1 MTAKRPS
8 TNTNTAKDLRLITDT
23 DLTKLDPGLKHRRQI
38 LNQLPEINTAIRCK
52 IKQYL
57 VIIKGILRIDQLHLK
72 PMLTDLLLADLKSLF
87 LLPAVLSLMVLVL
100 LRCNTENLLQ
110 RMDHLVLLH
119 AARLQDNTAILH
131 TTGSLHD
138 HMIADLHL
146 VILRIKIINLTN
158 VTKSDSN
165 YLFHSISP

>member
-1 MTAKRPS
+1 
-8 TNTNTAKDLRLITDT
+8 
-23 DLTKLDPGLKHRRQI
+23 
-38 LNQLPEINTAIRCK
+38 
-52 IKQYL
+52 
-57 VIIKGILRIDQLHLK
+57 
-72 PMLTDLLLADLKSLF
+72 MLTDLLLADLKSLF

-138 HMIADLHL
+138 HMVSTVDLQLSRRKIVDLSSLTKTNAYYLYHISSPSLSGEAVPWPYQSLHL
-146 VILRIKIINLTN
+146 
-158 VTKSDSN
+158 
-165 YLFHSISP
+165 H

>member
-1 MTAKRPS
+1 M
-8 TNTNTAKDLRLITDT
+8 I
-23 DLTKLDPGLKHRRQI
+23 
-38 LNQLPEINTAIRCK
+38 
-52 IKQYL
+52 
-57 VIIKGILRIDQLHLK
+57 
-72 PMLTDLLLADLKSLF
+72 
-87 LLPAVLSLMVLVL
+87 LVL

-146 VILRIKIINLTN
+146 IILRIKIINLTN

-165 YLFHSISP
+165 YLSILFLPNCQEQELQGKFEINIGTETHLRLLQCLKDFSIFS